1 LGTKKQT
8 PPTSKAPETE
18 AVDDSWDDL
27 VFSALGERPSLEA
40 EPAALP
46 EDIFDRATAVPK
58 SPPEEEAPIR
68 EKRTRTAPE
77 VSVDR
82 MLARVEAGKNISP
95 ANVLTRRR
103 TQDALELDLGERSTP
118 LDLAG
123 VHGRAGD
130 SGPSYTATDAGP
142 PPAEE
147 SRERGTR
154 NDMQDRYAV
163 GDFTGAL
170 VVAESILDSDPDNED
185 AKRYA
190 QSCREVLT
198 QMYAARLGPMD
209 QVPSVVVPADQ
220 ITWLS
225 LDHRAGFLLSLV
237 DGTSNIEEI
246 LDVSGMT
253 RLDAL
258 RIMYTLAQQ
267 NVIALSR

>member
-1 LGTKKQT
+1 MGTKNQT
-8 PPTSKAPETE
+8 PPVSKAPETGS
-18 AVDDSWDDL
+18 VDDSWDDL
-27 VFSALGERPSLEA
+27 VFSALGERPH
-40 EPAALP
+40 P
-46 EDIFDRATAVPK
+46 EEEGPPPQDIFERATAVPE
-58 SPPEEEAPIR
+58 SPPEEESPKGS
-68 EKRTRTAPE
+68 KRFKTPTE
-77 VSVDR
+77 LSVDR
-82 MLARVEAGKNISP
+82 MLSRVEAGKDISP

-103 TQDALELDLGERSTP
+103 TQDALELDLGDRSTP
-118 LDLAG
+118 LDLAD
-123 VHGRAGD
+123 HGRTGE
-130 SGPSYTATDAGP
+130 SGPTYAVADPGATP
-142 PPAEE
+142 SEPA
-147 SRERGTR
+147 RERGTR

-170 VVAESILDSDPDNED
+170 VVAESILDSNPEDED

-190 QSCREVLT
+190 ASCREVLT
-198 QMYAARLGPMD
+198 QMYAARLGSMD

-237 DGTSNIEEI
+237 DGISNIEEI
-246 LDVSGMT
+246 LDVSGMS